1 VTRCRGYKL
10 LKSDLIFCKIVL
22 CYPGIDVGLILTVN
36 VEQFEDV
43 EGYANETGILV

>member
-1 VTRCRGYKL
+1 ML
-10 LKSDLIFCKIVL
+10 L
-22 CYPGIDVGLILTVN
+22 PGIDVGLILTVN